1 VVSLALDL
9 QLASIAWSSDLRDI
23 SINLLAGLIGVW
35 VGLLFGYAK
44 RKYREKSLNK
54 AFCAFFGEGRRF
66 LIIHSAIFD
75 KDESAW
81 NYPATDTKASRRL
94 ARMFESVGLREGK
107 DFDIAPA
114 RWVKDN
120 DNDKYS
126 LAGKNLVLLCGPVR
140 NEIFRRFMPNE
151 RTLAYSMVVGRDDE
165 GKEINVL
172 KDQFGNQFRSSRQAG
187 PGENGEEFD
196 WAIVS
201 SFPSPRDSSLRI
213 VLLAGI
219 HGTGTVGAAEQV
231 SELTRLKEII
241 GKPKAVRGKAI
252 SRKLRV
258 EYTKG
263 DIETPTDVKLV

>member
-1 VVSLALDL
+1 MAPGL
-9 QLASIAWSSDLRDI
+9 QLGSIAWSSDLKDL
-23 SINLLAGLIGVW
+23 SINLLAGLIGVC
-35 VGLLFGYAK
+35 VGFLFGYVK
-44 RKYREKSLNK
+44 KKYREKSLNK

-75 KDESAW
+75 EDESAW
-81 NYPATDTKASRRL
+81 NYPATDTKAARRL

-126 LAGKNLVLLCGPVR
+126 LTGKNLVLLCGPVR

-151 RTLAYSMVVGRDDE
+151 RTLAYSMVVERDDK

-187 PGENGEEFD
+187 PGVNGEEFD

-213 VLLAGI
+213 VLLAGV

-231 SELTRLKEII
+231 SELTKLKEIM
-241 GKPKAVRGKAI
+241 GKPKAVKGKAI

-258 EYTKG
+258 EYAKG